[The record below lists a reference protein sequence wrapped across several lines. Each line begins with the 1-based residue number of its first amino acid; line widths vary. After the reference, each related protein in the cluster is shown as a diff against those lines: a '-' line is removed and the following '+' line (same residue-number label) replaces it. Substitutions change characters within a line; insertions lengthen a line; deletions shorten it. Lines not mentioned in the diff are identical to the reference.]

1 MIEVHDL
8 RKTYTSG
15 DTEVRALHGVSLK
28 VQRGEFVSPAG
39 PSGSGKATL
48 LNIIGCID
56 APDSGDVLI
65 NERSVTNLKRD
76 RQAAFRRDNLGFVF
90 QSYNLIP
97 VLTAFENAAFSLNLL
112 GVDTAQTRE
121 RTMAAL

>member
-1 MIEVHDL
+1 MMIEVHDL

-15 DTEVRALHGVSLK
+15 DTEVRALRGVSLK
-28 VQRGEFVSPAG
+28 IQRGEFVSPAG
-39 PSGSGKATL
+39 PSGSGKTTM

-76 RQAAFRRDNLGFVF
+76 RQAAFAWGPQHIL
-90 QSYNLIP
+90 
-97 VLTAFENAAFSLNLL
+97 
-112 GVDTAQTRE
+112 
-121 RTMAAL
+121 AALRQKPGQPEHPGKPWPDHSPNGLNITLGARYSY